1 MKLLRGIGIAL
12 LLCSSVLWSTSCVI
26 KSVSPLPSTT
36 KEAADT
42 SCSYFYFLWG
52 SHAETNR
59 QYESALEAYEKALI
73 CDPNANYV
81 KLKIPVLLIKMG
93 ETEKGIS
100 WLQNIIDK
108 SPDDLSLKLFL
119 ANIYIQQ
126 QQLAPAVELYLDI
139 ISEDPENEPVKTR
152 LAILYTEI
160 QEYDKAKA
168 LLQELLEKNKD
179 SYLNHLALARLLRRE
194 KKYSS
199 AFEEYEKALQLNWS
213 KDLAYEI
220 GSFYSNQ
227 KEFKNALRI
236 YTTVTENDKQDEAA
250 AFIRIQALLNLEK
263 NQEALAELKRI
274 KNFSTQPEKIELF
287 ISKVYLR
294 QKKLKKARNILK
306 RLSNSEQMADAKYI
320 LGVIEF
326 EAEKYQESLQYLADI
341 SPEDK
346 YFEDAVYLQVRQY
359 KLIRQMDKAVEILQK
374 HIREENT
381 NSPFFYVLLA
391 SIFQEQ
397 KKYEKEKLIFQ
408 EALDKYPEN
417 YQLLYQHG
425 LFYERNNQT
434 NDAMDT
440 MLHVIELH
448 PDHAE
453 ALNFVGYTW
462 ADKNVN
468 LQQAFEFIK
477 KANELSPN
485 NGHILDSM
493 GWIHYRLGE
502 FAKAVDFLESSLSLE
517 SKNPYIYDHLGDVY
531 KKLNHS
537 KKALKMYKKAFEL
550 FTDKKKK
557 QGVAK
562 KIEELT
568 QD

>member
-12 LLCSSVLWSTSCVI
+12 LLCSSVLWGC
-26 KSVSPLPSTT
+26 
-36 KEAADT
+36 
-42 SCSYFYFLWG
+42 
-52 SHAETNR
+52 HAETNR

-81 KLKIPVLLIKMG
+81 KLKIPVLLIRMG

-100 WLQNIIDK
+100 WLQKIIAET
-108 SPDDLSLKLFL
+108 PEALSLKLFL

-126 QQLAPAVELYLDI
+126 QQLRPAVEIYLDI
-139 ISEDPENEPVKTR
+139 ISENPENESVKTR
-152 LAILYTEI
+152 LAILYTEM
-160 QEYDKAKA
+160 QEYDKAEA

-179 SYLNHLALARLLRRE
+179 SYFNHLALARLLRSK
-194 KKYSS
+194 KKYSR

-213 KDLAYEI
+213 KDLAYEL
-220 GSFYSNQ
+220 GFFYSNQ

-236 YTTVTENDKQDEAA
+236 YTTVTENDKQDETATLL
-250 AFIRIQALLNLEK
+250 RVQALLDLEK
-263 NQEALAELKRI
+263 YQEALAELERI

-306 RLSNSEQMADAKYI
+306 RLSNSEQMAEAKYI

-326 EAEKYQESLQYLADI
+326 EGKKYQESLQYLADI

-346 YFEDAVYLQVRQY
+346 DFEDAVYLQVRQY
-359 KLIRQMDKAVEILQK
+359 KLIRQVDKAIEILRK
-374 HIREENT
+374 HIREENA

-397 KKYEKEKLIFQ
+397 KKYEKEKRVFQ

-417 YQLLYQHG
+417 YQLLYHHG

-434 NDAMDT
+434 DDAIDT
-440 MLHVIELH
+440 MLHILELQ

-462 ADKNVN
+462 ADRNIN
-468 LQQAFEFIK
+468 LQQAFDFIK

-485 NGHILDSM
+485 NGHMMDSL
-493 GWIHYRLGE
+493 GWIYYRLGE
-502 FAKAVDFLESSLSLE
+502 FEKAVELLQRSLSLE
-517 SKNPYIYDHLGDVY
+517 SKNPYIYDHLGDTY
-531 KKLNHS
+531 RKLNNN

-550 FTDKKKK
+550 FVDKEKK
-557 QGVAK
+557 QGIAK

-568 QD
+568 QN